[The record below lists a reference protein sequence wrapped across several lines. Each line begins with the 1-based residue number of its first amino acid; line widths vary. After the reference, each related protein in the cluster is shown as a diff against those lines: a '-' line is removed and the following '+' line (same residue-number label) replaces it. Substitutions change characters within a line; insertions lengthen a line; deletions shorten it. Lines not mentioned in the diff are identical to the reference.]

1 MSFMHAKIVKD
12 SISEAGRRITTF
24 ELKYPRIIHAE
35 LKTHRILSTNSASSR
50 AIPVKRMIQGV
61 IEETFIPWHWGAN
74 QPGMQARQEIGETAK
89 DLARSIW
96 VASANEAIHT
106 ARRLADLGLH
116 KQIVNRVLEPYQY
129 ITTLVT
135 GTEFNHFLALRND
148 DEAEDHF
155 HDLAFMVKG
164 ELGRSTPTLLPV
176 GGWHLPYIDEDDRDF
191 VWMHK
196 GGVDGDLTE
205 MQALLVKLCVA
216 RCARVS
222 YLTHDK
228 KRPSLE
234 EDLALYER
242 LTSHWPIHASPL
254 EHAAYALSDANEQSG
269 NFKGWFQHRKQLQK
283 EFVPG

>member
-50 AIPVKRMIQGV
+50 AIPVKRMIQSV
-61 IEETFIPWHWGAN
+61 IDETFVPWHWGAN
-74 QPGMQARQEIGETAK
+74 QPGMQARQEIGATAK
-89 DLARSIW
+89 ELAKSVW

-164 ELGRSTPTLLPV
+164 ELDRSTPTLLRW
-176 GGWHLPYIDEDDRDF
+176 GEWHLPYVTEKDHDRL
-191 VWMHK
+191 H
-196 GGVDGDLTE
+196 GVET
-205 MQALLVKLCVA
+205 LVKLCVA

-228 KRPSLE
+228 KEPLLD

-242 LTSHWPIHASPL
+242 LTTHWPIHASPL
-254 EHAAYALSDANEQSG
+254 EHAAYPLEDPNERSG
-269 NFKGWFQHRKQLQK
+269 NFKGWFQHRKQLEK
-283 EFVPG
+283 EFIPG

>member
-50 AIPVKRMIQGV
+50 AIPVKRMIQSV
-61 IEETFIPWHWGAN
+61 IDETFVPWHWGAN
-74 QPGMQARQEIGETAK
+74 QPGMQARQEIGDTAK
-89 DLARSIW
+89 DLAKSIW

-164 ELGRSTPTLLPV
+164 ELDRSTPTLL
-176 GGWHLPYIDEDDRDF
+176 GRHEWHLPYITEKDRDRL
-191 VWMHK
+191 H
-196 GGVDGDLTE
+196 GPET
-205 MQALLVKLCVA
+205 LVKLCVA

-228 KRPSLE
+228 KEPLLD

-254 EHAAYALSDANEQSG
+254 EHAAYPLEDPNERSG
-269 NFKGWFQHRKQLQK
+269 NFKGWFQHRKQIEK

>member
-50 AIPVKRMIQGV
+50 AIPVKRMIQSV
-61 IEETFIPWHWGAN
+61 IDETFIPWHWGAN

-89 DLARSIW
+89 DLAKSIW

-164 ELGRSTPTLLPV
+164 ELDRSKPELLSNGV
-176 GGWHLPYIDEDDRDF
+176 WHLPYVTDEDHDRL
-191 VWMHK
+191 H
-196 GGVDGDLTE
+196 GTE
-205 MQALLVKLCVA
+205 TLIKLCVA

-228 KRPSLE
+228 KRPLLD

-242 LTSHWPIHASPL
+242 LTTHWPIHASPL
-254 EHAAYALSDANEQSG
+254 EHAAYALQDPNERSG
-269 NFKGWFQHRKQLQK
+269 NFKGWFQHRKQVEK
-283 EFVPG
+283 EFIPG

>member
-89 DLARSIW
+89 DLAKSIW

-164 ELGRSTPTLLPV
+164 ELDRSIPTLLPV
-176 GGWHLPYIDEDDRDF
+176 GGWHLPYVTEEDLNRF
-191 VWMHK
+191 H
-196 GGVDGDLTE
+196 GIET
-205 MQALLVKLCVA
+205 LVRLCVA

-228 KRPSLE
+228 KRPLLD

-269 NFKGWFQHRKQLQK
+269 NFKGWNQHRKQLQK